1 MARLRPI
8 GDLQDLPKSAY
19 VLPPSYERRLASRFS
34 GTLEDKA
41 ISVLCLL
48 AICSYLRSDS
58 CAACIANAGCSP
70 TGQLRLSGLL
80 FFSQALSGFVLAL
93 RAQR

>member
-19 VLPPSYERRLASRFS
+19 VLRPSYGTAPCEQVLAARS
-34 GTLEDKA
+34 DKA

>member
-1 MARLRPI
+1 MCIRSAPIIRDGALRA
-8 GDLQDLPKSAY
+8 G
-19 VLPPSYERRLASRFS
+19 FS